1 MKKDDRLHL
10 QDILDCI
17 QQIKIYIGNLDW
29 ENFKTDE
36 KTKDAI
42 LRNLEILGE
51 AANRL
56 SNNFRDKYSK
66 LELYKAI
73 GMRNQLIHGYDKIK
87 LRIIWTT
94 IEKDLPKLEKQIKK
108 ILL

>member
-17 QQIKIYIGNLDW
+17 QQIQIYIGDLDW
-29 ENFKTDE
+29 KNFKTDS
-36 KTKDAI
+36 KTRDAV
-42 LRNLEILGE
+42 LRNLEIIGE

-56 SNNFRDKYSK
+56 GNNFKEKYSE

-87 LRIIWTT
+87 FRVIWTT
-94 IEKDLPKLEKQIKK
+94 AKKDLPKLEKQINK

>member
-1 MKKDDRLHL
+1 MRKDDRLHL

-17 QQIKIYIGNLDW
+17 QQIKIYLRNLNW
-29 ENFKTDE
+29 EDFKTDS
-36 KTKDAI
+36 KTKDAV

-51 AANRL
+51 AATRL
-56 SNNFRDKYSK
+56 SNKFRDEYAK

-87 LRIIWTT
+87 LKIIWKT
-94 IEKDLPKLEKQIKK
+94 IKEDLPKLERQIKR
-108 ILL
+108 ILS

>member
-1 MKKDDRLHL
+1 MRKNDHLHL
-10 QDILDCI
+10 QDMLDFTE
-17 QQIKIYIGNLDW
+17 QIKVYIKDLNW
-29 ENFKTDE
+29 EDFKTDK
-36 KTKDAI
+36 KTKDAV

-56 SNNFRDKYSK
+56 SNNFKDKYPK
-66 LELYKAI
+66 LELYKVI

-87 LRIIWTT
+87 LKIIWGT
-94 IEKDLPKLEKQIKK
+94 IKRDLPKLEKQIKK